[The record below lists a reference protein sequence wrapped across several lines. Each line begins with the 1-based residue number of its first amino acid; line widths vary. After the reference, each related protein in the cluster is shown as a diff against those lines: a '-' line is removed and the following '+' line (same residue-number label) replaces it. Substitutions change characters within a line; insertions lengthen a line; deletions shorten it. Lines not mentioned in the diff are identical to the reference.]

1 MERTGNGMFDTFS
14 FTNTTRHCLNLG
26 SYNYLGFAETSGR
39 CNDSAIEALKKF
51 GSSTCSARLN
61 YGTTESHKELE
72 RLVCRFV
79 GKEAAITFGMG
90 YGTNSTSLSALIGK
104 GGLVVSDN
112 LNHASI
118 IMGLRVGEA
127 KVKLFKHNDPQ
138 SLEQV
143 IKEAILEGQPRTK
156 RPWTKIM
163 IVVEGIYSMEGEIC
177 ALPQILEIKKK
188 YKAYLYVD
196 EAHSIGCL
204 GPNGRGVC
212 DYFGIDP
219 SEIDILMG
227 TFTKSF
233 GSAGGYI
240 AGSKE
245 LIDYLRISAFAS
257 IYDTSMSVTVA
268 QQIITSMRIIIGDD
282 GTHEGKRRLKAL
294 RDNSNY
300 FRRRMAEEGFVV
312 IGDEDSPIV
321 PVIIVN
327 PNKMSFFT
335 RACLKDNIGAVIA
348 GYPITPMLMSR
359 VRFCISASHSIKDL
373 EEAIQKMSR
382 IGKLGLIN

>member
-1 MERTGNGMFDTFS
+1 
-14 FTNTTRHCLNLG
+14 
-26 SYNYLGFAETSGR
+26 
-39 CNDSAIEALKKF
+39 LKKC
-51 GSSTCSARLN
+51 GSSTSSSRVN
-61 YGTTESHKELE
+61 YGTTDVHEELE
-72 RLVCRFV
+72 RLVSRFV
-79 GKEAAITFGMG
+79 GKEASITFGMG
-90 YGTNSTSLSALIGK
+90 YGTNATSLAALVGK
-104 GGLVVSDN
+104 GGLVLSDN
-112 LNHASI
+112 PNHASI
-118 IMGLRVGEA
+118 IMGLRCGEA
-127 KVKLFKHNDPQ
+127 KVKLFKHNDPA

-143 IKEAILEGQPRTK
+143 IKDAILEGQPRTK
-156 RPWTKIM
+156 RPWTKIL
-163 IVVEGIYSMEGEIC
+163 IIVEGIYSMEGEIV
-177 ALPQILEIKKK
+177 ALKEIIEIKRK

-219 SEIDILMG
+219 SEIDVLMG

-245 LIDYLRISAFAS
+245 LIDYLRATSFSS
-257 IYDTSMSVTVA
+257 IYDNSMSITVA
-268 QQIITSMRIIIGDD
+268 RQIITSMRIIIGED
-282 GTHEGKRRLKAL
+282 GTNEGKKRLKAL

-300 FRRRMAEEGFVV
+300 FRKRMAEEGFTV

-321 PVIIVN
+321 PIIIVN

-335 RACLKDNIGAVIA
+335 RACLKNNIGAVIA

-359 VRFCISASHSIKDL
+359 VRFCISASHSIQDL
-373 EEAIQKMSR
+373 EEAIQKNDPDWKSWVHNM
-382 IGKLGLIN
+382 KDHNKCVFP